1 MSSHFFIIESYS
13 RIVSFIVESV
23 FVDIKYK
30 LNIMSKV
37 KKEMSN
43 SIDFSTP
50 IVMGILNITTDSFYD
65 GGKFITK
72 DKIEK
77 QIKKIEQEG
86 AKIIDIGAS
95 SSRPG
100 SIPVSEKTELDRLI
114 PTIEI
119 VKKITPNLKISIDTF
134 RSKVAREC
142 IKNGADIINDISA
155 GEFDKDMFGTIAELN
170 VPYIMMHMKGDSL
183 TMQNNPVYENI
194 ISEITSFFEEKVHKL
209 KSMGFNKIII
219 DPGLGF
225 GKTIEHNY
233 EILKNLSDFNKLNL
247 PILVGASRKSMIY
260 TLLNV
265 SATEALNGTTV
276 VNTISLI
283 NGAKILRVHDVNEAV
298 ECIKIYDKLSI
309 EN

>member
-1 MSSHFFIIESYS
+1 
-13 RIVSFIVESV
+13 
-23 FVDIKYK
+23 
-30 LNIMSKV
+30 MSKV

-225 GKTIEHNY
+225 GKSIEHNY

-283 NGAKILRVHDVNEAV
+283 NGAKILRVHDVNEADRNTINL
-298 ECIKIYDKLSI
+298 IKKVIFYLS
-309 EN
+309 

>member
-1 MSSHFFIIESYS
+1 
-13 RIVSFIVESV
+13 
-23 FVDIKYK
+23 
-30 LNIMSKV
+30 MSKV

-225 GKTIEHNY
+225 GKSIEHNY
-233 EILKNLSDFNKLNL
+233 EILKNLFDFNKLNL

-276 VNTISLI
+276 VNTISLT

>member
-1 MSSHFFIIESYS
+1 
-13 RIVSFIVESV
+13 
-23 FVDIKYK
+23 
-30 LNIMSKV
+30 MSKV

-170 VPYIMMHMKGDSL
+170 VPYIMMHMKGDNL

-276 VNTISLI
+276 VNTISLT

>member
-1 MSSHFFIIESYS
+1 
-13 RIVSFIVESV
+13 
-23 FVDIKYK
+23 
-30 LNIMSKV
+30 MSKV

-142 IKNGADIINDISA
+142 IINGADIINDISA

>member
-1 MSSHFFIIESYS
+1 
-13 RIVSFIVESV
+13 
-23 FVDIKYK
+23 
-30 LNIMSKV
+30 MSKV

-100 SIPVSEKTELDRLI
+100 STPVSEKTELDRLI

-119 VKKITPNLKISIDTF
+119 IKKITPNLKISIDTF

-170 VPYIMMHMKGDSL
+170 VPYIIMHMKGDSL

-194 ISEITSFFEEKVHKL
+194 ISEITSFFEEKINKL

-233 EILKNLSDFNKLNL
+233 EILKNLSEFNKLNL

-276 VNTISLI
+276 VNTISLT
-283 NGAKILRVHDVNEAV
+283 NGANILRVHDVEEAV
-298 ECIKIYDKLSI
+298 ECIKITNQIK
-309 EN
+309 

>member
-1 MSSHFFIIESYS
+1 
-13 RIVSFIVESV
+13 
-23 FVDIKYK
+23 
-30 LNIMSKV
+30 MSKV

-233 EILKNLSDFNKLNL
+233 EILKNLSEFNKLNL

-276 VNTISLI
+276 VNTISLTK
-283 NGAKILRVHDVNEAV
+283 GAKILRVHDVNEAV

>member
-1 MSSHFFIIESYS
+1 
-13 RIVSFIVESV
+13 
-23 FVDIKYK
+23 
-30 LNIMSKV
+30 MSKV

-114 PTIEI
+114 PAIEI
-119 VKKITPNLKISIDTF
+119 VKKIAPNLKISIDTF

-265 SATEALNGTTV
+265 SAAEALNGTTV
-276 VNTISLI
+276 VNTISLT